1 MAKLKIYGT
10 SRSRA
15 ARALWAAR
23 ELGLDFEQVDINPRN
38 GDHQTPEF
46 LAVNP
51 NGRVPAMDDDGVKLF
66 ESLAISLYLAKK
78 YGSTDAAALYPTDAA
93 DEGRTLQWSIWA
105 ATELEGL
112 LMTCMVER
120 LFKPEAE
127 RNPAVAADAEERL
140 QRPLK
145 VLDGHLAAR
154 PWLVADHFTIA
165 DLNVA
170 SALAPVEMVG
180 VDLSAYAN
188 VTKWL
193 AACMGRPA
201 AAA

>member
-1 MAKLKIYGT
+1 MSKLKIYGT

-15 ARALWAAR
+15 SRVLWAVR
-23 ELGLDFEQVDINPRN
+23 ELGVDFEQVDINPRN
-38 GDHQTPEF
+38 GDHKTPEF
-46 LAVNP
+46 LAINP

-66 ESLAISLYLAKK
+66 ESIAINLYLAKT
-78 YGSTDAAALYPTDAA
+78 YGSAGAAALYPTGAA
-93 DEGRTLQWSIWA
+93 DEGRTLQWSVWA

-112 LMTCMVER
+112 LMTCMAER
-120 LFKPEAE
+120 MFKPEAD

-145 VLDGHLAAR
+145 VLDDHLGAHA
-154 PWLVADHFTIA
+154 WLVGDHFTIA

-170 SALAPVEMVG
+170 SALGSAGMAG
-180 VDLSAYAN
+180 VDLSAFAN

-193 AACMGRPA
+193 AACTARPA